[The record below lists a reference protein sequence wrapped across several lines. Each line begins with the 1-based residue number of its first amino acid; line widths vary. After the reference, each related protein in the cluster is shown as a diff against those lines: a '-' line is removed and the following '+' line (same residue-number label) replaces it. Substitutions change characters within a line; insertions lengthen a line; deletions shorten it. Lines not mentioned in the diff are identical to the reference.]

1 MPALNRV
8 QLIGR
13 LGKDPETRVTPNGKK
28 VANFSLAVGERW
40 KTTGG
45 EAKENTEW
53 FNIEAWGRLGEICQQ
68 YLQKGR
74 LVFIEGRLKTDRYED
89 KSGETKYFT
98 KVVALMMQM
107 LDRKPEEE
115 PVAAVEEAPA
125 EYEA

>member
-13 LGKDPETRVTPNGKK
+13 LGKDPETRFTPNGKK

-74 LVFIEGRLKTDRYED
+74 LVLIEGRLKTDRYED

-115 PVAAVEEAPA
+115 PMAAVEEEQA